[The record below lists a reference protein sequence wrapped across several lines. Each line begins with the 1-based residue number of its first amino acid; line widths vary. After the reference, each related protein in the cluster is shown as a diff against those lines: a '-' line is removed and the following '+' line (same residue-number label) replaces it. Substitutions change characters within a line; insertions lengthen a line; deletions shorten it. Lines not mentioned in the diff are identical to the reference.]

1 MAKIENQQNLMYLVL
16 NRKPKQL
23 MVFGLRRREE
33 SRVELSKL
41 GPKLTYF

>member
-23 MVFGLRRREE
+23 MVFGLRRREG
-33 SRVELSKL
+33 SRVKLSKL
-41 GPKLTYF
+41 GPKLANF

>member
-1 MAKIENQQNLMYLVL
+1 MAKIENQQNLMCLAL